1 MEDLKFNIQLFAEG
15 EEPAVEDTPAV
26 EQPEVDSEQEQQE
39 DFDWSINPET
49 GDVTFDPRVF
59 DDAEDSEGEP
69 PVQEEKPEE
78 QPEAQP
84 EPQKYTVKID
94 GVEQEVTLDEL
105 MKGYMKGSDYTR
117 KTQALAEERRQLQ
130 SMYGQRNP
138 NMGQPQQPVQP
149 PEPPKP
155 SPKDYY
161 KNLSEYAVKEVSKE
175 LGEEYD
181 EYNPIHQAALA
192 DVISTVKARMYERNV
207 GQQQI
212 QSVYDKYAQ
221 DPNFADIDRYAAQ
234 RLQQLPYQQAVQI
247 QNALRSNNAKVVDAY
262 MAAVRDEYYRSRG
275 YIPAEEAQKAKEV
288 PVATPAKPVQKAKP
302 PFAEPTGVAKQ
313 NVQTTK
319 NLDYSKLGKMT
330 LDQQAQIAAKL
341 GLG

>member
-1 MEDLKFNIQLFAEG
+1 MEDSKFNIQLFAEG
-15 EEPAVEDTPAV
+15 VEPTVEDTPAV
-26 EQPEVDSEQEQQE
+26 EQPEVDSAQEQNE
-39 DFDWSINPET
+39 DFDWKVNTET
-49 GDVTFDPRVF
+49 GDVVFNPAIF
-59 DDAEDSEGEP
+59 DDDEGSE
-69 PVQEEKPEE
+69 EE
-78 QPEAQP
+78 QPEESEEQQEEQPSAP
-84 EPQKYTVKID
+84 EPQKFTVKVD

-105 MKGYMKGSDYTR
+105 MQGYMKGADYTR

-130 SMYGQRNP
+130 AMYSQRNP
-138 NMGQPQQPVQP
+138 NMGQPQQSVQQ
-149 PEPPKP
+149 PEQPKLTT
-155 SPKDYY
+155 KDYY
-161 KNLSEYAVKEVSKE
+161 KNLSDYAVKEVSKE

-275 YIPAEEAQKAKEV
+275 YIPAEEAQKAKDV

-319 NLDYSKLGKMT
+319 NLDYSKIGRMT
-330 LDQQAQIAAKL
+330 LDDQARLAAKL
-341 GLG
+341 GLA